1 MIRLEEMNSEE
12 YTRYLNYSVKNY
24 AEEHIKAGNWTES
37 EALNKAT
44 AEYKR
49 LLPNGEK
56 TEKNHLYMIRD
67 GEQDVG
73 VIWLALHSINEGFIY
88 DLYIY
93 EANQGRGY
101 GKQAMVELERISKNK
116 GLKSIGLHVFGHNN
130 RARGLYKKLGY
141 IETDIMMRK
150 EF

>member
-12 YTRYLNYSVKNY
+12 YNSYLSYSVKNY
-24 AEEHIKAGNWTES
+24 AEEHIKAGNWAES
-37 EALNKAT
+37 EALDKAT
-44 AEYKR
+44 AEYNR

-67 GEQDVG
+67 GEQEVG
-73 VIWLALHSINEGFIY
+73 VIWLALHSIDEGFIY

-101 GKQAMVELERISKNK
+101 GKQTMSELEHISKNM
-116 GLKSIGLHVFGHNN
+116 GLESIGLHVFGHNKQ
-130 RARGLYKKLGY
+130 ARGLYKKLGY

-150 EF
+150 EI